1 MATFEERLKIALKNN
16 NMKQIDLANKLKMNR
31 AIISQYLSGRYKPKY
46 DRISEIASAL
56 NVSEAWLMGYDVEPL
71 DDYLKKGNDKVKD
84 ELDELFDHVRDD
96 LTEVDI
102 ELMKMIMKR
111 HIKEIDNELDNEGN
125 D

>member
-16 NMKQIDLANKLKMNR
+16 NMKQIDLANRLNMNR

-56 NVSEAWLMGYDVEPL
+56 NVSEAWLMGYDIEIP
-71 DDYLKKGNDKVKD
+71 DDYLKKEDEVKD
-84 ELDELFDHVRDD
+84 ELDELFDTVRNE
-96 LTEVDI
+96 LTEDDI

-111 HIKEIDNELDNEGN
+111 HIKDIDEELDKGRI